1 MDRPA
6 LARGKDE
13 RKRMFVCEIG
23 KRDEP
28 TPETNLR
35 RISTHQIGDLFLVV
49 STFFVTRLLDQW
61 SSESNSVTTAID
73 IHRTSSSGITIDND
87 IPRWPERGYG
97 SHLSLKI
104 YVYDENEIYGLKE
117 LMYGR
122 DGSVKTAACLKG
134 QWGSQRI
141 NSARTMVGVTAIL
154 AIW

>member
-1 MDRPA
+1 MNRHQRQIYGESPPTR
-6 LARGKDE
+6 L
-13 RKRMFVCEIG
+13 EIC
-23 KRDEP
+23 
-28 TPETNLR
+28 
-35 RISTHQIGDLFLVV
+35 SLVV

-134 QWGSQRI
+134 QWGSQAGIGETRSKGHDCLFSKR
-141 NSARTMVGVTAIL
+141 NKSV
-154 AIW
+154 